1 MAVVTTKS
9 TTITNRDAVPQ
20 VINDGR
26 LERGTLKSAVGS
38 VTAANGDS
46 IGSKYVLASLPSTA
60 MVRQVLLSSAAIT
73 SGAANVGVYR
83 NTRDGGAAVS
93 ASLFGA
99 AVSIASAQSNV
110 DITNQSGTNTIALQ
124 EQPLWQ
130 AAGLA
135 SDPASPLDIVV
146 TLTAATTAAGLVSLK
161 VTYVDN
167 GS

>member
-9 TTITNRDAVPQ
+9 TTISNRDAVPQ

-26 LERGTLKSAVGS
+26 LERGTLKSAIGS

-73 SGAANVGVYR
+73 SAAGSVGVYR

-93 ASLFGA
+93 AALFANGASL
-99 AVSIASAQSNV
+99 ASVQSDV
-110 DITNQSGTNTIALQ
+110 DVTNQSGTNTPALQ

-135 SDPASPLDIVV
+135 ADPGSALDIAI

>member
-20 VINDGR
+20 VINDAR

-38 VTAANGDS
+38 VTAVNGDS

-60 MVRQVLLSSAAIT
+60 MLRQVLLSNAAIT
-73 SGAANVGVYR
+73 AGAANIGVYR
-83 NTRDGGAAVS
+83 NTRDGGAVVS

-99 AVSIASAQSNV
+99 AVSLAAAQNNV
-110 DITNQSGTNTIALQ
+110 DVTNQSGSNTIAAQ
-124 EQPLWQ
+124 ELPLWQ

-135 SDPASPLDIVV
+135 VDPASPLDLVL
-146 TLTAATTAAGLVSLK
+146 TLTAATTAGGLVSVK
-161 VTYVDN
+161 VNYVDN